1 MLMRRNILSLA
12 FSACLS
18 LTFSLPFLASAQEHS
33 VAREWNEVFL
43 EGIRNDFARP
53 TVHARNLF
61 HASIL
66 MYDAWAAYDPI
77 AQPFFLGKTY
87 GGYTCDFQGVPVPDD
102 VQAAQEKAIA
112 YAMYRLMEHRFANSP
127 QAGETFEFMN
137 QLMANEGFPINNTST
152 NYVDGD
158 PAHLGN
164 YLAAQII
171 QFGFQDGSNEENVY
185 ANQYYYPLNPPLVMD
200 TPGNPNAIDPN
211 RWQPLSLAVFIDQS
225 GNQTA
230 STPAFLS
237 PEWGE
242 VVSFSL
248 DENDLT
254 MHQRDGFDWRVYHD
268 PGMPPLLEQGLGEGL
283 ESNWKWG
290 HTMVAVW
297 QSHHEYDGTMID
309 ISPASLGNNPPLPTS
324 FDEYPNFYN
333 FFEGGDS
340 SQGYAVNPVTG
351 QPYEPQIVPRA
362 DYARVLAEF
371 WADGPASE
379 TPPGHWFT
387 ILNTVN
393 DHPLLEKRWGGQ
405 GPIIDD
411 LEWDV
416 KSYFTLGG
424 GMHDAAISAW
434 SIKGYYDFG
443 RPVAAIRFMAEKGQ
457 CTDSNLPHY
466 HPDGFPLIP
475 GYVELVEVGDPL
487 AGPNNEF
494 VDEIKLYTWKGPDY
508 INDPDVDQAGV
519 GWILAKNWWPYQRPS
534 FVTPPFAGYVSGHS
548 TYSRCAAEIMTLIT
562 GDPYFPGGMSSFE
575 APQNEFL
582 VFEEG
587 PSQDILLEWAT
598 YRDASDQ
605 CSLSRIWGGIH
616 PPCDDIPGR
625 LIGAELG
632 PEVFDFAEQFMFVDA
647 PKISSVTPT
656 IAILNDAEAGN
667 QLVIDI
673 TFDRNMDVSI
683 MPQINYPFDNPEN
696 GGLALQSAAW
706 ISGTVYQLTYST
718 SDIGVHLNQIFLQIQ
733 GGKDTLGN
741 NQDPYVAANVIEI
754 DTENPIV
761 SDAAPDSFMINDAAI
776 ADGEVSISVV
786 FSEDMLTSVDPML
799 TFSNG
804 DPLANSLTLD
814 GANSGWISQNEY
826 VAVYTANDVNE
837 EIDVITLSVNGAKD
851 ALGNDQEAF
860 DLATNIAIDTKNPT
874 ATTVSAS
881 SSVVNE
887 LAEGTGTFSV
897 SLDFDE
903 EMNTAITP
911 DVVFTDNGSSTATL
925 TLNNAM
931 SGWLSTTSYTAVYD
945 VADVNLAA
953 VAVEIE
959 SIAAQDPAGNEQ
971 NIAVV
976 SDAFMLDTDN
986 PALNDVTMND
996 YQIADVNA
1004 GSGTITFTLVFSEG
1018 MDQTQTPSLDFTGGD
1033 PSGSL
1038 SVNVAESGWM
1048 NANTYEAVYDVADI
1062 DIEMDG
1068 LGFTISNLDDANGN
1082 PQMMISE
1089 PEVFAID
1096 TRNPQLIILSAN
1108 DYELT
1113 IDDTGAATFELI
1125 MIFDET
1131 MNTNSNPI
1139 LLFPSEN
1146 PLSIIS
1152 ANTTESG
1159 WINSTTYS
1167 AVYNVAGTEVTLM
1180 NIDVSVAASLDLAGN
1195 LLTTAA
1201 YEDFFDINITS
1212 VGVAELGSTDGLLF
1226 PNPAL
1231 SGQSFSIRL
1240 GENTAP
1246 TRLEIYS
1253 VSGQLVH
1260 AEQPIAQA
1268 GNITVSADLA
1278 EGVYFVNLMT
1288 DKGMLNMKL
1297 QVIR

>member
-1 MLMRRNILSLA
+1 MLRNILSRAVFA
-12 FSACLS
+12 FLS
-18 LTFSLPFLASAQEHS
+18 LIMSLPFSVAAQEHS
-33 VAREWNEVFL
+33 VARQWNDVLL

-61 HASIL
+61 HSSIL

-77 AQPFFLGKTY
+77 AQPFFLGKTL
-87 GGYTCDFQGVPVPDD
+87 GGYTCDFQGVPVPEDI
-102 VQAAQEKAIA
+102 QAAQEKAIA
-112 YAMYRLMEHRFANSP
+112 YAMYRLMAHRFANSP

-137 QLMANEGFPINNTST
+137 QLMADEGFPINNTST
-152 NYVDGD
+152 NYLDGD

-164 YLAAQII
+164 YLAEQMI
-171 QFGFQDGSNEENVY
+171 QFGLQDGSNEENVY
-185 ANQYYYPLNPPLVMD
+185 ANQFYYPLNPPLVMD
-200 TPGNPNAIDPN
+200 NPGNPNAIDAN

-225 GNQTA
+225 GNQTV

-248 DENDLT
+248 DEADLT

-268 PGMPPLLEQGLGEGL
+268 PGMPPLLEPGLGEGL

-297 QSHHEYDGTMID
+297 QSHHEFDGTMID
-309 ISPASLGNNPPLPTS
+309 ISPATLGNNPPLPTS
-324 FDEYPNFYN
+324 FDDYPNFYN
-333 FFEGGDS
+333 FFEGGDA
-340 SQGYAVNPVTG
+340 SQGYTANPVTG
-351 QPYEPQIVPRA
+351 QPYEPQMVPRS

-371 WADGPASE
+371 WADGPDSE
-379 TPPGHWFT
+379 TPPGHWFK
-387 ILNTVN
+387 IVNTVN

-416 KSYFTLGG
+416 KCYLTLGG
-424 GMHDAAISAW
+424 GMHDAAIAAW
-434 SIKGYYDFG
+434 SVKGYYDFG
-443 RPVAAIRFMAEKGQ
+443 RPVSAIRFMAEKGQ
-457 CTDSNLPHY
+457 CTDINLPHY

-475 GYVELVEVGDPL
+475 GYVELVEAGDPL

-494 VDEIKLYTWKGPDY
+494 VDEIKLYTWRGPDY
-508 INDPDVDQAGV
+508 IEDPAVDQAGV

-548 TYSRCAAEIMTLIT
+548 TYSRCAAEILTLIT
-562 GDPYFPGGMSSFE
+562 GDPYFPGGMSSFD

-587 PSQDILLEWAT
+587 PSQEILLEWAT

-647 PKISSVTPT
+647 PKITSVVPT
-656 IAILNDAEAGN
+656 ISIVNDAEVGN
-667 QLVIDI
+667 NVVIDI
-673 TFDRNMDVSI
+673 TFDRTMNI
-683 MPQINYPFDNPEN
+683 AFNPQINYPFDNPEN
-696 GGLALQSAAW
+696 GGLSLVSAQW

-718 SDIGVHLNQIFLQIQ
+718 SDIGVHLNQIFLQVQ
-733 GGKDTLGN
+733 GGIDTLGN

-754 DTENPIV
+754 DTENPTV
-761 SDAAPDSFMINDAAI
+761 SIAAPDNFMINDAAI

-786 FSEDMLTSVDPML
+786 FSEDMLTSADPAL

-804 DPLANSLTLD
+804 DPLANSLVYNA
-814 GANSGWISQNEY
+814 ANSGWISQNEF
-826 VAVYTANDVNE
+826 VAVYDASDANE
-837 EIDVITLSVNGAKD
+837 EIDIITLNVDGAKD

-860 DLATNIAIDTKNPT
+860 VLATNIVIDTKNPT
-874 ATTVSAS
+874 ALTVATSAG
-881 SSVVNE
+881 VVNE
-887 LAEGTGTFSV
+887 LSQGTGTFTV

-903 EMNTAITP
+903 DMNTAIAP
-911 DVVFTDNGSSTATL
+911 VIVFNDNGNSAATL
-925 TLNNAM
+925 SFNNAM
-931 SGWLSTTSYTAVYD
+931 SGWLSTTAYTAVYN

-953 VAVEIE
+953 VSVEIE
-959 SIAAQDPAGNEQ
+959 SISAQDPAGNSQ
-971 NIAVV
+971 NVAVV
-976 SDAFMLDTDN
+976 ANAFMLDTNN
-986 PALNDVTMND
+986 PSLANVTMND

-1004 GSGTITFTLVFSEG
+1004 GNGTITFTLAFSEG

-1033 PSGSL
+1033 VSGSL
-1038 SVNVAESGWM
+1038 SVNVAESGWL
-1048 NANTYEAVYDVADI
+1048 NATTYEAVYDVTDI
-1062 DIEMDG
+1062 NVEIDG
-1068 LGFTISNLDDANGN
+1068 LGFTLADLNDANGN

-1089 PEVFAID
+1089 SDVFAID
-1096 TRNPQLIILSAN
+1096 TRNPQLIILAAN
-1108 DYELT
+1108 DYEIG
-1113 IDDTGAATFELI
+1113 IDDTGAAMFELI

-1131 MNTNSNPI
+1131 MNTSSNPI

-1146 PLSIIS
+1146 PLAIIS

-1167 AVYNVAGTEVTLM
+1167 AVYNVANNEVTLM
-1180 NIDVSVAASLDLAGN
+1180 DIDISVAAGLDLAGN
-1195 LLTTAA
+1195 LLNTAA
-1201 YEDFFDINITS
+1201 YVDFFDIDITS
-1212 VGVAELGSTDGLLF
+1212 VGVAEFGSTNGLLF

-1231 SGQSFSIRL
+1231 SGQSFNIQL
-1240 GENTAP
+1240 GENTTP
-1246 TRLEIYS
+1246 NRLEIYS

-1260 AEQPIAQA
+1260 TERPLVQA
-1268 GNITVSADLA
+1268 GNIIVSADLA
-1278 EGVYFVNLMT
+1278 EGIYLVNLMT
-1288 DKGMLNMKL
+1288 DQGMMNMKL